1 MFAKWIPRRS
11 DPRRDWD
18 TGRTAFAE
26 GDFRRAAVLLESY
39 VRRCPTA
46 AEVAAAREMVVRS
59 RLAAGDRE
67 FQCGRI
73 GEAIRHFRRA
83 ALILPG
89 YPDVLYRMAWAYYK
103 AGDRPDAS
111 RCLAQALRANH
122 GFMLGRALSAILDYG
137 DGRHKEALD
146 AMASYAK
153 VEPRLKVERLRAARN
168 ADRAGR
174 FDEALSNLEAM
185 LPCGQNEAHF
195 AMDVGDE
202 LARRGRPELA
212 LREYRQAVRS
222 EPGYADARFR
232 LAKALFELGEVED
245 AENQLH
251 HALELNPLYG
261 EARQLLE
268 TIRRSAVTTPTEAVI
283 GHPIVES

>member
-1 MFAKWIPRRS
+1 MFANWLPRRN
-11 DPRRDWD
+11 DPQRDFD
-18 TGRTAFAE
+18 SGRTAFAE
-26 GDFRRAAVLLESY
+26 GDFRRAAILLESY

-46 AEVAAAREMVVRS
+46 AEVEAAREMVVRS

-67 FQCGRI
+67 FQCGRM

-83 ALILPG
+83 ALIVPG

-103 AGDRPDAS
+103 AGDRADAG

-122 GFMLGRALSAILDYG
+122 DFILGRALSAILDYG
-137 DGRHKEALD
+137 DGRHREALD
-146 AMASYAK
+146 ALASYAK

-168 ADRAGR
+168 ADRAGH
-174 FDEALSNLEAM
+174 FDEALANLEAM

-232 LAKALFELGEVED
+232 LAKALYEVGEFEE
-245 AENQLH
+245 AEHQLH
-251 HALELNPLYG
+251 HALELNPLYT
-261 EARQLLE
+261 EARLLLD
-268 TIRRSAVTTPTEAVI
+268 TMRRADTDLISSAVI
-283 GHPIVES
+283 GLPLAEH

>member
-1 MFAKWIPRRS
+1 MFANWLPRRS
-11 DPRRDWD
+11 NPRRDWD
-18 TGRTAFAE
+18 SGRTAFAE
-26 GDFRRAAVLLESY
+26 GDFRRAAILLENY

-83 ALILPG
+83 ALIVPG

-122 GFMLGRALSAILDYG
+122 GFILGRALSAILDYG
-137 DGRHKEALD
+137 EGRHKEALD
-146 AMASYAK
+146 ALASYAK

-174 FDEALSNLEAM
+174 YDEALANLEAM

-232 LAKALFELGEVED
+232 LAKALLDIGKFEE
-245 AENQLH
+245 AEHQLH

-268 TIRRSAVTTPTEAVI
+268 TIHRNEVPAIVDAAI
-283 GHPIVES
+283 GLPLAGS